1 MDTRVPLRYGAGSGA
16 FLTWREI
23 EFSPSEKTAP
33 KAGPMSRVPLAALA
47 LSALLFAAL
56 PSLAQTR
63 TGQTTKYLSPAPA
76 QPCTETP
83 GGHTLRFVC
92 PPAPLIFEDTEDNS
106 EAAPVPISL
115 RLPEGTPLRIA
126 IDQRT
131 RVLHVGEPIR
141 GHVVETVYAFD
152 EPVIPAGS
160 VATGHITGI
169 DPVSKLRRARSY
181 ASGDFSPFRH
191 YKVTFDQLTLP
202 NGLVLA
208 IDTTVAP
215 GAAEVVHLVSKE
227 TKNKDEEQEP
237 RKSVATRAA
246 SAAKQE
252 VKDRV
257 HEASA
262 TAHQAADEIRTPG
275 RMDRL
280 KQYLQAQSPCR
291 RQYVTV
297 GTRFSATLNNELD
310 FGSELRTPEQLA
322 ALGGLAP
329 MDTVL
334 HARLVL
340 EVSSATATRG
350 NPVVA
355 QLTEPLYSTDH
366 QLLLPSESR
375 LIGRVLEAKRARH
388 LHRNGELRII
398 FEHIEVPG
406 GTLQA
411 VQGTLEGLE
420 VDRAAHLKL
429 DEEGGAHATDSKTR
443 YLSTG
448 VALVL
453 AAAAAHPDAEHGTVD
468 QSGDPAVRAGAG
480 ASGFGLAGT
489 LIGLVAKSNV
499 VSIVFSAYGA
509 STSIYTNFLSRGR
522 NVVLPKN
529 APLEI
534 GLGTSHATA
543 KQQH

>member
-1 MDTRVPLRYGAGSGA
+1 
-16 FLTWREI
+16 
-23 EFSPSEKTAP
+23 
-33 KAGPMSRVPLAALA
+33 MSRILLAALA
-47 LSALLFAAL
+47 LSVSLFSAVASPAQTPGGESTKPVSSAPAL
-56 PSLAQTR
+56 P
-63 TGQTTKYLSPAPA
+63 
-76 QPCTETP
+76 CEETP

-92 PPAPLIFEDTEDNS
+92 PLAPMIFEDTEDNS
-106 EAAPVPISL
+106 EATAVPISL

-126 IDQRT
+126 IDERA
-131 RVLHVGEPIR
+131 RVRHVGEPVH
-141 GHVVETVYAFD
+141 GHVVESVYAFD

-160 VATGHITGI
+160 VATGHVMGI
-169 DPVSKLRRARSY
+169 DPVSKFHRVRSY
-181 ASGDFSPFRH
+181 ASGEFSPFRH

-202 NGLVLA
+202 NGRVLA

-215 GAAEVVHLVSKE
+215 GASEVVHLVSKE
-227 TKNKDEEQEP
+227 TKNKDEEP
-237 RKSVATRAA
+237 RRSVAARAA
-246 SAAKQE
+246 GATKQE

-257 HEASA
+257 HEAST
-262 TAHQAADEIRTPG
+262 TARQAADEIRAPG
-275 RMDRL
+275 RMHRL
-280 KQYLQAQSPCR
+280 KQYLARQSPYR

-322 ALGGLAP
+322 DVGGLPP

-334 HARLVL
+334 HARLVV

-355 QLTEPLYSTDH
+355 QLTEPLYSSDH
-366 QLLLPSESR
+366 RLLLPSESR
-375 LIGRVLEAKRARH
+375 LIGRVLEAKPARH

-420 VDRAAHLKL
+420 VDRAAHLRL

-509 STSIYTNFLSRGR
+509 STSIYTNFLSRGHD
-522 NVVLPKN
+522 VVLPKN
-529 APLEI
+529 APLEV
-534 GLGTSHATA
+534 GLGRSHAPA
-543 KQQH
+543 NQH